1 MPLINGKYYA
11 NPAFGRAVEAAR
23 AAEEEQPDPNKE
35 DGRWVTID
43 GHHALLNDSQAKRQP
58 QFSVRDKAY
67 LDKYYDAVAALAKRY
82 NVDPAL
88 VLGVGMESGFAS
100 EGTYLRTG
108 MRSG

>member
-43 GHHALLNDSQAKRQP
+43 GHHALLHDS
-58 QFSVRDKAY
+58 
-67 LDKYYDAVAALAKRY
+67 
-82 NVDPAL
+82 
-88 VLGVGMESGFAS
+88 
-100 EGTYLRTG
+100 
-108 MRSG
+108 